1 MAIKGNAR
9 KTYKTMRGKMVDMD
23 QLEQRNELTP
33 AVGNARVN
41 ARGDELGPGGQIIKK
56 REEVVA
62 DHYATAGSAAEASG
76 RSAGLVAD
84 EPVAEAVEEAV
95 EPVSKTV
102 TRTTKKSAT
111 PAEVAAEESALD
123 EEEEWVEDD
132 DGNFVQKGK

>member
-1 MAIKGNAR
+1 
-9 KTYKTMRGKMVDMD
+9 MRGKMVDMD
-23 QLEQRNELTP
+23 LLQARNELTP